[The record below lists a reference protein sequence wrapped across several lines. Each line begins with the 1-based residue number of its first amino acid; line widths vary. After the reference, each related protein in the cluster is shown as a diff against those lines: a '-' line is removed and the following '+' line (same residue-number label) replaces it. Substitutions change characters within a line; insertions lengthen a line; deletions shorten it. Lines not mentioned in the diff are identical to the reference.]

1 MMSLFKGVYLTF
13 LLSIFY
19 FFYFAIVGVYI
30 IFIPKVLAMSGYSAS
45 EIGIIFAAAPL
56 VRFILPFAFVKGLK
70 INRMNFNIALVIMV
84 LSSTFF
90 YFSLDSFY
98 YLLVANIGLGIG
110 MSLILPYI
118 EVISLDRIGKERYG
132 KIRLFGSLGF
142 VLVALVL
149 VKFLSSGDVAIF
161 YLMFASYSTAFAAF
175 FIVLIAHA
183 KDMKQE
189 EVSNDISL
197 LNDWKLWIG
206 LTMMQVGFGSFYN
219 FFTIYETD
227 FGISLDMTIYLWT
240 FGVLAEIIMLFSQGK
255 FMQKNLLNV
264 LQFTTFITS
273 LRWFLVYLFPQ
284 NLAILFLSQAL
295 HAFSFALFHS
305 AAISYLYHTYKH
317 RALAQQFFSGI
328 TYGLGGFIGALL
340 AGYIY
345 DFFPRELFLSSALI
359 AFLSFYFLSLH
370 AKRELSNPQ

>member
-149 VKFLSSGDVAIF
+149 VKFLSSGEVAIF